1 MVILLEGHRC
11 LQTEDGVIC
20 EDPRNMT
27 SKSQPEVSPK
37 ASNFEYNDYYPI
49 YSEEENTTV
58 QGFTSFQLG
67 VSIALSVM
75 GTLLAIGAIYAVVQ
89 YRR

>member
-27 SKSQPEVSPK
+27 IKNQPEVSPK
-37 ASNFEYNDYYPI
+37 ASNFDYSPI
-49 YSEEENTTV
+49 YSEEEKTTV